1 MSEFVRGLSA
11 PGESGRSIF
20 LAEPEGLGPTL
31 RVLMPDNTVQQRGQ
45 GEGLGDAAAAALR
58 ERSSPVLPERFR
70 ERESLATPTTAR
82 KRSHA
87 QVMGDDT
94 ESFGKERLCELF
106 DAECKRQALSM
117 SEPLRGENARLQK
130 QVADSDEHVKRMQKE
145 LIDKH
150 ADIEQKQKKL
160 EEVLAKERMER
171 DKLQKKCER
180 QQQDILVVKK
190 ANSEVNHDL
199 QKCKSELEAEKSAN
213 EAAAEREICL
223 QAKLQAAQSE
233 IEALTK
239 DKKVWDQKLDS
250 AISSL
255 MSCREGNGASIPAA
269 RDEGNS
275 A

>member
-1 MSEFVRGLSA
+1 
-11 PGESGRSIF
+11 
-20 LAEPEGLGPTL
+20 
-31 RVLMPDNTVQQRGQ
+31 MPDNGVQQQGQ
-45 GEGLGDAAAAALR
+45 GEGLGDAAAASLR
-58 ERSSPVLPERFR
+58 ERSSSVRLGSPVR
-70 ERESLATPTTAR
+70 ETAPATPTTAR
-82 KRSHA
+82 KRPHA
-87 QVMGDDT
+87 QVMGDDA
-94 ESFGKERLCELF
+94 ESSGKERLCELF

-130 QVADSDEHVKRMQKE
+130 QVADSDEQVKRMQKE

-180 QQQDILVVKK
+180 QHQDILGVKK
-190 ANSEVNHDL
+190 ANSEVNRDL
-199 QKCKSELEAEKSAN
+199 QKCKSELEGEKSAN

-239 DKKVWDQKLDS
+239 DKKVWDEKVDT